1 MFFRNNYK
9 EFLETLVVVYIQL
22 KSKIETTMPLDQT
35 YGETIAFGAKHFSAL
50 TCFWKTSQKAS
61 NLHVQ

>member
-1 MFFRNNYK
+1 MFFGNIYK

-22 KSKIETTMPLDQT
+22 KSKIETMPLDQT
-35 YGETIAFGAKHFSAL
+35 HGETIAFGAKHFSAL